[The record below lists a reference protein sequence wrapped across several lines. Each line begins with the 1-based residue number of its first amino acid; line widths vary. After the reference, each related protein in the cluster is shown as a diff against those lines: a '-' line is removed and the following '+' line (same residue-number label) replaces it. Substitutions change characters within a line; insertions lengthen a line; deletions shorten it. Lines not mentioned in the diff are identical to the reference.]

1 MKKLTPKVKAFIC
14 TLLFGVV
21 FLGCVVSEKFLKVFS
36 CVCGIALVV
45 VLLYALYK
53 TLELLFKDFDRQ

>member
-14 TLLFGVV
+14 TSLFCAVL
-21 FLGCVVSEKFLKVFS
+21 LGCAFSVKFLKVFS
-36 CVCGIALVV
+36 YICAIALIGTV
-45 VLLYALYK
+45 LYALYK

>member
-14 TLLFGVV
+14 TSLFGAVT
-21 FLGCVVSEKFLKVFS
+21 LGCAVSVKFLKVFS
-36 CVCGIALVV
+36 CICGFALVV

-53 TLELLFKDFDRQ
+53 TLELLFKDFDR

>member
-14 TLLFGVV
+14 TSLFGAVS
-21 FLGCVVSEKFLKVFS
+21 LGCVVSVKFLKVFS

-45 VLLYALYK
+45 VLLYVLYK
-53 TLELLFKDFDRQ
+53 TLELLFKDLDRR